1 MLNILFA
8 RHKGKKWKV
17 FDSAD
22 LVPTP
27 PPLHFM
33 ATSFNLLVLEIFQ
46 TADFVKK
53 LLRGMDLTYLYIYS
67 HSLHL
72 PTTSWADSRKKN
84 TCLLL
89 MQFILFS
96 VA

>member
-53 LLRGMDLTYLYIYS
+53 TFKRNGSYLLLHLLSFTSLTYYI
-67 HSLHL
+67 LG
-72 PTTSWADSRKKN
+72 
-84 TCLLL
+84 
-89 MQFILFS
+89 
-96 VA
+96 